1 VENGYVI
8 SDRQTGLRLFYEPHG
23 FHAPSLQ
30 AQDPMDVVITPVV
43 DLTLPLVGPIIR
55 GQTSALERVAWLQPQ
70 VLLPTAAAAETE
82 YSGTLATLLQSRG
95 SAASLQ
101 QTLEQQGLTTEV
113 ISPEVGK
120 RVTLELTPHPP
131 PSPLSA

>member
-1 VENGYVI
+1 
-8 SDRQTGLRLFYEPHG
+8 
-23 FHAPSLQ
+23 
-30 AQDPMDVVITPVV
+30 
-43 DLTLPLVGPIIR
+43 
-55 GQTSALERVAWLQPQ
+55 

-101 QTLEQQGLTTEV
+101 QTLEQQGLTTQV

-120 RVTLELTPHPP
+120 RVTLELTPHPQ